1 MLVTEEA
8 EPNLSI
14 TKETEEELLDLIR
27 NEFPELSLNIFDPDP
42 QLMMPRYIF
51 VRYKGTD
58 LITIF
63 RNSKSYIYCR

>member
-27 NEFPELSLNIFDPDP
+27 NEFPELSIHIFDTDP

-51 VRYKGTD
+51 VRYKETD

-63 RNSKSYIYCR
+63 RSSKSYIYCR

>member
-8 EPNLSI
+8 EPNISI

-27 NEFPELSLNIFDPDP
+27 NEFPELSIHIFDTDP

-51 VRYKGTD
+51 VRYKETD
-58 LITIF
+58 LITIY

>member
-27 NEFPELSLNIFDPDP
+27 NEFPELSIHIFDTDP

-51 VRYKGTD
+51 VRYKETD

-63 RNSKSYIYCR
+63 RNSKSYFYCR

>member
-8 EPNLSI
+8 VPNLSI

-27 NEFPELSLNIFDPDP
+27 NEFPELSIHIFDTDP

-51 VRYKGTD
+51 VRYKETD

-63 RNSKSYIYCR
+63 RSSKSYIYCR

>member
-27 NEFPELSLNIFDPDP
+27 NEFTELSIHIFDTDP

-51 VRYKGTD
+51 VRYKETD

-63 RNSKSYIYCR
+63 RSCKSYIYCR

>member
-14 TKETEEELLDLIR
+14 TRETEEELLDLIR
-27 NEFPELSLNIFDPDP
+27 NEFPELSINIFDTDP

-51 VRYKGTD
+51 VRYKETD